1 VTRLQIPDTLT
12 LSQARDRVRAL
23 PGGEDADLN
32 HFFRPSQGDTPD
44 CTHEN
49 CAEHQLVGWPPD
61 LDCATAQPIGLI
73 DTGVNPAH
81 DILAAASIDLTR
93 LADPDLD
100 PSAAI
105 HGTAVVS
112 LLVGDPNSRV
122 PGLLPGA
129 DIVAVDIFSRA
140 GGDERADV
148 PSLLAG
154 LDLPSSGSVVL
165 AGNDLAAL
173 DEDQRARVRAEHV
186 GFVFQSFQLL
196 DSLNALE
203 NVMLPLELEGHA
215 DARQRARALLERV
228 GLGQRL
234 THYPRQLSGGEQQ
247 RVAIA
252 RAFAAEPAVLFADE
266 PTGNLDSHTGERISD
281 LLFELNKERGATL
294 VLVTHDE
301 RLAHRC
307 QRLIRLEGGHLVDQ
321 VEP

>member
-1 VTRLQIPDTLT
+1 MSSSILT
-12 LSQARDRVRAL
+12 ARNLSKV
-23 PGGEDADLN
+23 
-32 HFFRPSQGDTPD
+32 
-44 CTHEN
+44 
-49 CAEHQLVGWPPD
+49 
-61 LDCATAQPIGLI
+61 
-73 DTGVNPAH
+73 
-81 DILAAASIDLTR
+81 
-93 LADPDLD
+93 
-100 PSAAI
+100 
-105 HGTAVVS
+105 
-112 LLVGDPNSRV
+112 
-122 PGLLPGA
+122 
-129 DIVAVDIFSRA
+129 
-140 GGDERADV
+140 V
-148 PSLLAG
+148 PSTEGELTILHDLSLELVSGASLAIVGSSGSGKSTLLGLLAG

-165 AGNDLAAL
+165 AGNDLASL

-215 DARQRARALLERV
+215 DARQRARTLLERV

-281 LLFELNKERGATL
+281 LLFELNQERGATL

-307 QRLIRLEGGHLVDQ
+307 QRLIRLEGGHLVDH